1 MAPVVGRLAEAL
13 ARNGPF
19 AVADRVLDVAVA
31 LERMYV
37 PGEGKISRKLR
48 NRAARYLATDGSSQE
63 SIRESTRESY
73 AVRSDIVHNRLN
85 RLTPERVHAAFC
97 NGFEIAR
104 RSVFK
109 LLREGP
115 PEDWNSLGDTVG

>member
-1 MAPVVGRLAEAL
+1 MTEWLAVDVGR
-13 ARNGPF
+13 
-19 AVADRVLDVAVA
+19 
-31 LERMYV
+31 Y
-37 PGEGKISRKLR
+37 
-48 NRAARYLATDGSSQE
+48 RYWAQE
-63 SIRESTRESY
+63 FYE
-73 AVRSDIVHNRLN
+73 VRSDVVHNRLH